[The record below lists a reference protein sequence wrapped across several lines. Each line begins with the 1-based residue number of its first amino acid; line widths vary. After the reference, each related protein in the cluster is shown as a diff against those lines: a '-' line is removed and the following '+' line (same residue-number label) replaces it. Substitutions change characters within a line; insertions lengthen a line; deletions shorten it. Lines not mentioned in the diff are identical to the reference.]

1 MSSKIGIK
9 EANNEQ
15 WEWVLK
21 QLKLTVDDNIS
32 KSDAFKIYKSLADI
46 YPDMEELLA

>member
-32 KSDAFKIYKSLADI
+32 KSDAFKIYKFVRNIAKDYL
-46 YPDMEELLA
+46 YCH